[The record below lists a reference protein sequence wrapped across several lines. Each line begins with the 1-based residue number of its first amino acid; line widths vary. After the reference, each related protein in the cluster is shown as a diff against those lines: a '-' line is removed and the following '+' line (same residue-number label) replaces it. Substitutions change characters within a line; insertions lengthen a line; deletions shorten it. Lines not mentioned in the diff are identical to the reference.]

1 MHFSRRQ
8 TKQIKVGNISIGG
21 DASVSIQ
28 SMCTTDTTDI
38 EATLAQI
45 RSLAVAGCQIV
56 RLAVPNNEAAIA
68 LKTIVKDSLIPVI
81 ADIHFDWRLALASI
95 EAGVDGL
102 RLNPGNIGRKE
113 RVQEVVSA
121 AKEHNIP
128 IRIGVNAG
136 SLEKD
141 KAEKYPDNI
150 PLAMVESALYHIN
163 ILEDLNYDQIK
174 ISLKA
179 SDVSTMIAAYRLMAD
194 KCNYPF
200 HLGVTEA
207 GPPGSGSIKSAI
219 GIGTLLAEGIGDTI
233 RVSLTGDPVKEIEVC
248 KQILRAL
255 GLRKD
260 GLNLISCPT
269 CGRIAT
275 KNFEEWVQK
284 VEKELDALNLPLTV
298 AVMGCVV
305 NGPGESEHADI
316 GVSFGGIGPDGEAV
330 GILVKNGQ
338 IIKKLPE
345 HQLIPALI
353 EEAKIVAKEKNLV
366 APDKVFVD

>member
-1 MHFSRRQ
+1 MQAYFPRRK
-8 TKQIKVGNISIGG
+8 TKQVKIRNVAIGG
-21 DASVSIQ
+21 DAPVSIQ
-28 SMCTTDTTDI
+28 SMCTSDTRDI
-38 EATLAQI
+38 EATLTQI
-45 RSLAVAGCQIV
+45 RALAVAGCQIV
-56 RLAVPNNEAAIA
+56 RVAVPDNEAAIA
-68 LKTIVKDSLIPVI
+68 LPNIVKESLIPVV
-81 ADIHFDWRLALASI
+81 ADIHFDWRLAIKAI

-113 RVQEVVSA
+113 RVQEVVA
-121 AKEHNIP
+121 AARERMLP

-136 SLEKD
+136 SLEKEM
-141 KAEKYPDNI
+141 AERFPDDT
-150 PLAMVESALYHIN
+150 PRAMVESALSHIR

-179 SDVSTMIAAYRLMAD
+179 SDVMTMIAAYRLMAD
-194 KCNYPF
+194 KCDYAF

-233 RVSLTGDPVKEIEVC
+233 RVSLTADPVKEIELG
-248 KQILRAL
+248 KQILRSL
-255 GLRKD
+255 GIRKD

-316 GVSFGGIGPDGEAV
+316 GVSFGGVGPDGVPV
-330 GILVKNGQ
+330 GILVKGGE
-338 IIKKLPE
+338 IIRKLPE
-345 HQLIPALI
+345 NELIPALI
-353 EEAKIVAKEKNLV
+353 EEAKKLAKEKNLV
-366 APDKVFVD
+366 VV

>member
-1 MHFSRRQ
+1 MNPYFPRRK
-8 TKQIKVGNISIGG
+8 TKLIKVRNVEIGG
-21 DASVSIQ
+21 DSPISIQ
-28 SMCTTDTTDI
+28 SMCTSDTRNI
-38 EATLAQI
+38 EETLAQI
-45 RSLAVAGCQIV
+45 RALAVAGCQIV
-56 RLAVPNNEAAIA
+56 RVAVPDGEAAAA
-68 LKTIVKDSLIPVI
+68 LKTIVKESLVPIV
-81 ADIHFDWRLALASI
+81 ADIHFDWRLALRAI

-113 RVQEVVSA
+113 RVQEVVA
-121 AKEHNIP
+121 AARERLIP

-141 KAEKYPDNI
+141 KAEKFPNDI
-150 PLAMVESALYHIN
+150 PRAMVESGLYHIQ
-163 ILEDLNYDQIK
+163 ILEDLGYDQIK

-179 SDVSTMIAAYRLMAD
+179 SDVSTMIAAYRLMSD
-194 KCNYPF
+194 KCDYPF

-207 GPPGSGSIKSAI
+207 GPPGSGSTKSAI
-219 GIGTLLAEGIGDTI
+219 GIGTLLSEGIGDTI
-233 RVSLTGDPVKEIEVC
+233 RVSLTADPVKEVELA
-248 KQILRAL
+248 KQILRSL
-255 GLRKD
+255 GIRKD

-316 GVSFGGIGPDGEAV
+316 GVSFGGLGPDGIPV
-330 GILVKNGQ
+330 GILVKKGE
-338 IIKKLPE
+338 ILRKLPE
-345 HQLIPALI
+345 NELIPALI
-353 EEAKIVAKEKNLV
+353 EEAKKIMEEKKLITV
-366 APDKVFVD
+366 

>member
-1 MHFSRRQ
+1 MYPKRQ
-8 TKQIKVGNISIGG
+8 STQICVGNVLIGG
-21 DASVSIQ
+21 SEPVSIQ
-28 SMCTTDTTDI
+28 SMCTTDTRDI
-38 EATLAQI
+38 EATLSQI
-45 RSLAVAGCQIV
+45 RALAVAGCQIV
-56 RLAVPNNEAAIA
+56 RVAVPDNSAAVA
-68 LKTIVKDSLIPVI
+68 LKTIVKESLIPVI
-81 ADIHFDWRLALASI
+81 ADIHFDWRLAIASI
-95 EAGVDGL
+95 EAGVNGL

-113 RVQEVVSA
+113 RVQEVVA
-121 AKEHNIP
+121 VAKERLIP

-141 KAEKYPDNI
+141 KAEKYPNNI
-150 PLAMVESALYHIN
+150 ALAMVESALYHIS

-174 ISLKA
+174 VSLKA
-179 SDVSTMIAAYRLMAD
+179 SDVSTMIEAYRLMAD
-194 KCNYPF
+194 KCAYPL

-207 GPPGSGSIKSAI
+207 GPVGTGSIKSAI
-219 GIGTLLAEGIGDTI
+219 GIGTLFAEGIGDTI

-275 KNFEEWVQK
+275 KNFEEWVER
-284 VEKELDALNLPLTV
+284 VEKELTALNLPITV

-316 GVSFGGIGPDGEAV
+316 GVSFGGLGPDGVAV
-330 GILVKNGQ
+330 GILVKKGQ

-345 HQLIPALI
+345 DQLIPALI
-353 EEAKIVAKEKNLV
+353 EEAKIIAQEKNLV
-366 APDKVFVD
+366 SN

>member
-1 MHFSRRQ
+1 MYPKRQ
-8 TKQIKVGNISIGG
+8 STQIRVGNVLIGG
-21 DASVSIQ
+21 SEPVSIQ
-28 SMCTTDTTDI
+28 SMCTTDTRDI
-38 EATLAQI
+38 EATLSQI
-45 RSLAVAGCQIV
+45 RALAVAGCQIV
-56 RLAVPNNEAAIA
+56 RVAVPDNSAAVA
-68 LKTIVKDSLIPVI
+68 LKTIVKESLIPVI
-81 ADIHFDWRLALASI
+81 ADIHFDWRLAIASI
-95 EAGVDGL
+95 EAGVNGL

-113 RVQEVVSA
+113 RVQEVVA
-121 AKEHNIP
+121 VAKERLIP

-141 KAEKYPDNI
+141 KAEKYPNNI
-150 PLAMVESALYHIN
+150 ALAMVESALYHIS

-174 ISLKA
+174 VSLKA
-179 SDVSTMIAAYRLMAD
+179 SDVSTMIEAYRLMAD
-194 KCNYPF
+194 KCAYPL

-207 GPPGSGSIKSAI
+207 GPVGTGSIKSAI
-219 GIGTLLAEGIGDTI
+219 GIGTLFAEGIGDTI

-275 KNFEEWVQK
+275 KNFEEWVER
-284 VEKELDALNLPLTV
+284 VEKELTALNLPITV

-316 GVSFGGIGPDGEAV
+316 GVSFGGLGPDGVAV
-330 GILVKNGQ
+330 GILVKKGQ

-345 HQLIPALI
+345 DQLIPALI
-353 EEAKIVAKEKNLV
+353 EEAKIIAQEKNLV
-366 APDKVFVD
+366 SN

>member
-1 MHFSRRQ
+1 MQLIQRRQ
-8 TKQIKVGNISIGG
+8 TKQLKIRDVLIGG
-21 DASVSIQ
+21 DAPVSIQ
-28 SMCTTDTTDI
+28 SMCTTDTRNV
-38 EATLAQI
+38 EETLTQI
-45 RSLAVAGCQIV
+45 RALAVAGCQIV
-56 RLAVPNNEAAIA
+56 RVAVPDNEAAEA
-68 LKTIVKDSLIPVI
+68 LPLIMKEALVPIV
-81 ADIHFDWRLALASI
+81 ADIHFDWRLAIKAI

-113 RVQEVVSA
+113 RVQEVVAA
-121 AKEHNIP
+121 AKERMLP

-141 KAEKYPDNI
+141 KAEKYPNDT
-150 PLAMVESALYHIN
+150 PRAMVESALYHIG
-163 ILEDLNYDQIK
+163 ILEDLGYDQIK

-179 SDVSTMIAAYRLMAD
+179 SDVPTMIAAYRLMAD
-194 KCNYPF
+194 KCQYPF

-207 GPPGSGSIKSAI
+207 GPPGTGSVKSAI

-233 RVSLTGDPVKEIEVC
+233 RVSLTADPVKEVELA

-275 KNFEEWVQK
+275 KNFEEWVQR

-316 GVSFGGIGPDGEAV
+316 GVSFGGIGPDGVPV
-330 GILVKNGQ
+330 GILVKGGQ
-338 IIKKLPE
+338 VIKKLPE
-345 HQLIPALI
+345 HELIPALI
-353 EEAKIVAKEKNLV
+353 EEAKVVAKEKNLIN
-366 APDKVFVD
+366 A

>member
-1 MHFSRRQ
+1 MQAHFPRRK
-8 TKQIKVGNISIGG
+8 TKQIKVRNVLVGG
-21 DASVSIQ
+21 DAPISIQ
-28 SMCTTDTTDI
+28 SMCTSDTRNV
-38 EATLAQI
+38 EETLTQI
-45 RSLAVAGCQIV
+45 RALAVAGCQIV
-56 RLAVPNNEAAIA
+56 RVAVPDNEAADA
-68 LKTIVKDSLIPVI
+68 LPLIVKESLIPVV
-81 ADIHFDWRLALASI
+81 ADIHFDWRLALKAI
-95 EAGVDGL
+95 EAGVDAL

-113 RVQEVVSA
+113 RVQEVVA
-121 AKEHNIP
+121 AARERLIP

-141 KAEKYPDNI
+141 KADKFPNDT
-150 PLAMVESALYHIN
+150 PRAMVESALYHVG
-163 ILEDLNYDQIK
+163 ILEDLDYDQIK

-194 KCNYPF
+194 KCDYPF

-207 GPPGSGSIKSAI
+207 GPPGTGSVKSSI
-219 GIGTLLAEGIGDTI
+219 GIGTLLAEGIGDTL
-233 RVSLTGDPVKEIEVC
+233 RVSLTADPVKEVELA

-255 GLRKD
+255 GIRKD

-284 VEKELDALNLPLTV
+284 VEKELDALNLPITV

-316 GVSFGGIGPDGEAV
+316 GVSFGGLGPDGIPV
-330 GILVKNGQ
+330 GILVKKGE
-338 IIKKLPE
+338 ILCKLPE
-345 HQLIPALI
+345 DQLIPALI
-353 EEAKIVAKEKNLV
+353 EEAKKLAKEKNLV
-366 APDKVFVD
+366 VV

>member
-1 MHFSRRQ
+1 MQRVFNRRIS
-8 TKQIKVGNISIGG
+8 KQIKMRNLLIGG
-21 DASVSIQ
+21 DAPISIQ
-28 SMCTTDTTDI
+28 SMCTTNTADV
-38 EATLAQI
+38 EATLTQI
-45 RSLAVAGCQIV
+45 RALAVAGCEIV
-56 RLAVPNNEAAIA
+56 RVAVPNPEAAA
-68 LKTIVKDSLIPVI
+68 SLKDIVKESLIPVV
-81 ADIHFDWRLALASI
+81 ADIHFDWRLALSAI

-102 RLNPGNIGRKE
+102 RLNPGNIGKKE

-121 AKEHNIP
+121 AKERNLP

-141 KAEKYPDNI
+141 KADKYPNDT
-150 PLAMVESALYHIN
+150 PRAMVESALYHVS
-163 ILEDLNYDQIK
+163 ILEDLGYDQIK

-179 SDVSTMIAAYRLMAD
+179 SDVPTMISAYRLMAD
-194 KCNYPF
+194 KCDYAL

-207 GPPGSGSIKSAI
+207 GPPGTGSVKSAI
-219 GIGTLLAEGIGDTI
+219 GLGTLLSEGIGDTL
-233 RVSLTGDPVKEIEVC
+233 RVSLTADPVKEVELA
-248 KQILRAL
+248 KQILRSL
-255 GLRKD
+255 GFRKD

-316 GVSFGGIGPDGEAV
+316 GVSFGGVGPDGVPV
-330 GILVKNGQ
+330 GILVKGGE

-345 HQLIPALI
+345 DQLIPALI
-353 EEAKIVAKEKNLV
+353 EEAKIVAKEKSLV
-366 APDKVFVD
+366 KT

>member
-1 MHFSRRQ
+1 MYPKRQ
-8 TKQIKVGNISIGG
+8 STQICVGNVLIGG
-21 DASVSIQ
+21 SEPVSIQ
-28 SMCTTDTTDI
+28 SMCTTDTRDI
-38 EATLAQI
+38 EATLSQI
-45 RSLAVAGCQIV
+45 RALAVAGCQIV
-56 RLAVPNNEAAIA
+56 RVAVPDNSAAVA
-68 LKTIVKDSLIPVI
+68 LKTIVKESLIPVI
-81 ADIHFDWRLALASI
+81 ADIHFDWRLAIASI
-95 EAGVDGL
+95 EAGVNGL

-113 RVQEVVSA
+113 RVQEVVA
-121 AKEHNIP
+121 VAKERLIP

-141 KAEKYPDNI
+141 KAEKYPNNI
-150 PLAMVESALYHIN
+150 PLAMVESALYHIS

-174 ISLKA
+174 VSLKA
-179 SDVSTMIAAYRLMAD
+179 SDVSTMIEAYRLMAD
-194 KCNYPF
+194 KCAYPL

-207 GPPGSGSIKSAI
+207 GPVGTGSIKSAI

-275 KNFEEWVQK
+275 KNFEEWVER
-284 VEKELDALNLPLTV
+284 VEKELTALNLPITV

-316 GVSFGGIGPDGEAV
+316 GVSFGGLGPDGVAV
-330 GILVKNGQ
+330 GILVKKGQ

-345 HQLIPALI
+345 DQLIPALI
-353 EEAKIVAKEKNLV
+353 EEAKIIAQEKNLV
-366 APDKVFVD
+366 SN